1 MRLGFHNLDVVV
13 RFRIKRVSLRCNAV
27 AEQLAPVLVVIPIQ
41 LVILQ
46 NRTGNQ
52 LAVIRIERLE
62 PVNDALHVSPTDEV
76 VSEVILW

>member
-1 MRLGFHNLDVVV
+1 
-13 RFRIKRVSLRCNAV
+13 
-27 AEQLAPVLVVIPIQ
+27 
-41 LVILQ
+41 VILQ